1 MIRHVASIGEI
12 VEDID
17 AAVHFYRDVLGLRV
31 EHTEGSGYGQVEVA
45 GTLHF
50 GLWARKAAAEAT
62 FGSSG
67 AADRVPLGFT
77 VEFEVDDVE
86 AASKSI
92 ASEGWKLSQPP
103 KKEDWGQV
111 TSRFIS
117 PGGSLCGI
125 SETPW
130 AREIQQKESDSSSA

>member
-17 AAVHFYRDVLGLRV
+17 AAVHFYRDVLGLPV
-31 EHTEGSGYGQVEVA
+31 EHTEGSGYETVEVA

-62 FGSSG
+62 FGSKE
-67 AADRVPLGFT
+67 AAERVPLGFT
-77 VEFEVDDVE
+77 VEFEVDEVE

-92 ASEGWKLSQPP
+92 ASEGWTLSQPR

-117 PGGSLCGI
+117 PGGSLSGI

-130 AREIQQKESDSSSA
+130 ARDIQQEGSDGSPA